1 MSRRENANNGRTEEF
16 FVAYTLQK
24 LGLLTVHVDL
34 PFDDLWCLNPTTTE
48 MFRVQVKS
56 CAKPYRRPDCKPTTL
71 YYSFGIPHRKKYK
84 GVFIFVAA
92 DIHHCIAR
100 SWDDVPPR
108 LVKTRT
114 IKFTEDEQ
122 ASSIKREFKL

>member
-1 MSRRENANNGRTEEF
+1 MSRQDNTNNGRTEEF

-56 CAKPYRRPDCKPTTL
+56 CAKPYGRPNCKPTTL
-71 YYSFGIPHRKKYK
+71 YYNFGIPQRKKYS
-84 GVFIFVAA
+84 GVFVFVAA
-92 DIHHCIAR
+92 DIHRCIAR

-108 LVKTRT
+108 LVKNRT
-114 IKFTEDEQ
+114 IKFTEEEQ

>member
-1 MSRRENANNGRTEEF
+1 MSRRENSNNGRTEEF

-48 MFRVQVKS
+48 IFRVQVRS
-56 CAKPYRRPDCKPTTL
+56 CAKPYRSSDCKRTTL
-71 YYSFGIPHRKKYK
+71 YYCFGISNRKKYK
-84 GVFIFVAA
+84 GVCIFVAA

-122 ASSIKREFKL
+122 ASSINREFKL

>member
-1 MSRRENANNGRTEEF
+1 MSRRDNTNNGRTEEF

-56 CAKPYRRPDCKPTTL
+56 CAKPYGRPNCKPTTL
-71 YYSFGIPHRKKYK
+71 YYNFGIPQRKKYS
-84 GVFIFVAA
+84 GVFVFVAA
-92 DIHHCIAR
+92 DIHRCIAR

-108 LVKTRT
+108 LVKNRT
-114 IKFTEDEQ
+114 IKFTEEEQ

>member
-1 MSRRENANNGRTEEF
+1 MSRRENTNNGRTEEF

-71 YYSFGIPHRKKYK
+71 YYSFGIPHRRKYK
-84 GVFIFVAA
+84 GVCVFVAA
-92 DIHHCIAR
+92 DIHRCIAR

-108 LVKTRT
+108 LVKSRT
-114 IKFTEDEQ
+114 IKFTEEEQ